1 MVPNAPMRVA
11 LIGLGAVGQSVVQLL
26 SQHAAADVIVVG
38 ALVRDLSRTRSSE
51 IPSIVSTVDAL
62 LATKPEV
69 VVEAGGHV
77 ALRAYGPAILRAHC
91 DLVVVSIGAL
101 AERNLEEEIIGAA
114 KAGDAQAKVV
124 SGAIGGLDA
133 LAAAALGGLTCV
145 THTTCK
151 PASTL
156 LSGVDVRK
164 LTGAVEVF
172 QGTAREGALK
182 YPESVNVAA
191 AVSLAGI
198 GFDRTRVRV
207 VADPFIDRNHH
218 QVTAEGTF
226 GTLHF
231 DIKNIPSNENAR
243 TAKLVAMSAA
253 RAVLLR
259 RAPLIV
265 G

>member
-1 MVPNAPMRVA
+1 MPKAPMRVA
-11 LIGLGAVGQSVVQLL
+11 LIGLGAVGQAVIQLL
-26 SQHAAADVIVVG
+26 RQHAAKDVTVVG
-38 ALVRDLSRTRSSE
+38 ALVRDPSRTRTSE
-51 IPSIVSTVDAL
+51 VPSIVTTVDAL
-62 LATKPEV
+62 LATNPEV
-69 VVEAGGHV
+69 VIEAGGHV
-77 ALRAYGPAILRAHC
+77 ALRTFGPTILRARC
-91 DLVVVSIGAL
+91 DLVIVSIGAL
-101 AERNLEEEIIGAA
+101 AAPDLEEEIIGAA
-114 KAGDAQAKVV
+114 EAGGSQAKIV

-133 LAAAALGGLTCV
+133 LASAALGGLRRV

-151 PASTL
+151 PANTL
-156 LSGVDVRK
+156 LSEADMK
-164 LTGAVEVF
+164 QLTEAVEVF
-172 QGTAREGALK
+172 RGTAREGALR

-198 GFDRTRVRV
+198 GFDRTKVRV

-253 RAVLLR
+253 RTVLLR
-259 RAPLIV
+259 RAPLAV